1 MLVHCDI
8 RKHINRCFEY
18 EKIFGSPCE
27 MKAVF
32 SDTVVHIAF
41 EIRFCR
47 GRSLLCVD
55 RYSFRIF
62 SNEDSIM
69 VIRIFIDES
78 VLYKTIENLTVDQS
92 CR

>member
-8 RKHINRCFEY
+8 CKHINRCFEY

-32 SDTVVHIAF
+32 RDTVVHIAF

-62 SNEDSIM
+62 SDEDSINRM
-69 VIRIFIDES
+69 R
-78 VLYKTIENLTVDQS
+78 N
-92 CR
+92 